1 VDVNGKPTG
10 AELGS
15 TGLMEAL
22 PVSGNFGFG
31 TTGMTLQQAVFSGR
45 VNPDQ
50 IVAVRE
56 ILNGGLAGD
65 SDTALFSGPAAG
77 YSIIINGDGSVTV
90 RDNNVVARDG
100 TDTLWNMEQLSFCT
114 VPDPNVKGACI
125 TRAAA
130 ISIVPVAVVSPTSL
144 AFGNQFINTTSAS
157 RPFTVSN
164 TGLKPLTLSSI
175 GVVPATD
182 FGRVGVGTT
191 CTATTVLTTGS
202 SCTVSAQFSPT
213 TEGAKSASASLAS
226 NTSGSPI
233 SVSLT
238 GTGVLT
244 LPPTVPSTVVETF
257 NRNNATNL
265 GGSWQQTSILGAAV
279 LRVNANQ
286 AVANLLGAAGS
297 AYYTALG
304 AATQGAGFTFA
315 NTTVNNTALYLK
327 ATGTIGIGSGQLQRA
342 VRVQYNNGNVTVSTT
357 TNGNTLGTYTTA
369 GVAISTSGALVNGN
383 SLRAVVDDTG
393 KVWVWKVVGA
403 NTTLLT
409 PTGVQLPNVALWT
422 TGDGKVGMSLPN
434 GARVDNFIK
443 M

>member
-1 VDVNGKPTG
+1 
-10 AELGS
+10 
-15 TGLMEAL
+15 
-22 PVSGNFGFG
+22 
-31 TTGMTLQQAVFSGR
+31 
-45 VNPDQ
+45 
-50 IVAVRE
+50 
-56 ILNGGLAGD
+56 
-65 SDTALFSGPAAG
+65 
-77 YSIIINGDGSVTV
+77 
-90 RDNNVVARDG
+90 
-100 TDTLWNMEQLSFCT
+100 
-114 VPDPNVKGACI
+114 
-125 TRAAA
+125 
-130 ISIVPVAVVSPTSL
+130 
-144 AFGNQFINTTSAS
+144 
-157 RPFTVSN
+157 
-164 TGLKPLTLSSI
+164 
-175 GVVPATD
+175 
-182 FGRVGVGTT
+182 
-191 CTATTVLTTGS
+191 
-202 SCTVSAQFSPT
+202 
-213 TEGAKSASASLAS
+213 
-226 NTSGSPI
+226 
-233 SVSLT
+233 
-238 GTGVLT
+238 
-244 LPPTVPSTVVETF
+244 
-257 NRNNATNL
+257 
-265 GGSWQQTSILGAAV
+265 LGAAV